1 MLSMHGHLM
10 YNTGNYVTIHVIL
23 NGGLQLKKRLIS
35 VLLTIILVITI
46 LPLTTL
52 AAASLSN
59 FEEINTYHN
68 GQFVDVP
75 SSQWYAQYV
84 EISYEYGL
92 IDGKSSTTFEPDSN
106 LTIAEAIKLAA
117 CLHSIFYTGEADF
130 AKVSPWYQTYVDY
143 ALENG
148 IISSPY
154 TNYNANAT
162 RSDFAL
168 IFANALP
175 AEAMATRNDVNEGE
189 IPDVSMAF
197 SFGAAVYQLYN
208 AGILVGSDS
217 QGTFYPNNTIKRS
230 EVATIVTRMA
240 NADYRETVSLTAQTL
255 TATEVYSLCSPAVF
269 YIELYD
275 RYGNY
280 YASGSGFFI
289 NNTGLAVTNY
299 HVIEDAY
306 SAVIFTKSGASYQVA
321 GYCDYDRNNDVAL
334 IQINGTGFPYLTI
347 GDSRSLLSGSQV
359 YAIGSPLGLDDTFSD
374 GIIAKPVRRIN
385 GTDYIQMTAP
395 ISPGSS
401 GGALLNDKGQVIGIT
416 AAYLGDGQNINLAV
430 PIHYLENLSSD
441 RSFPLSYLLY

>member
-1 MLSMHGHLM
+1 M
-10 YNTGNYVTIHVIL
+10 
-23 NGGLQLKKRLIS
+23 KKRIIS
-35 VLLTIILVITI
+35 VLLTIILVISL
-46 LPLTTL
+46 LPLTAF

-59 FEEINTYHN
+59 FDEVNTYRN
-68 GQFVDVP
+68 GQFVDVS

-84 EISYEYGL
+84 EMSYEYGL

-130 AKVSPWYQTYVDY
+130 AKVSPWYQPYVDY
-143 ALENG
+143 ALENE

-154 TNYNANAT
+154 ANYNVKAT

-175 AEAMATRNDVNEGE
+175 DEAMATKNNITEGE

-197 SFGAAVYQLYN
+197 SYGDEVYQLYN

-217 QGTFYPNNTIKRS
+217 LGTFHPNSYIKRS
-230 EVATIVTRMA
+230 EVATITTRMA
-240 NADYRETVSLTAQTL
+240 NAGYRQTLSLTAQTL

-275 RYGNY
+275 RYGR
-280 YASGSGFFI
+280 AFSSGSGFFI
-289 NNTGLAVTNY
+289 NSTGLAVTNY

-306 SAVIFTKSGASYQVA
+306 SAIIYTKSGASYQVT
-321 GYCDYDRNNDVAL
+321 GYCDYDRDNDVAL
-334 IQINGTGFPYLTI
+334 LQINGTGFPYLTI
-347 GDSRSLLSGSQV
+347 GDSRSLLSGSKV

-374 GIIAKPVRRIN
+374 GIIAKPVRRLD
-385 GTDYIQMTAP
+385 GTDYIQITAP

-416 AAYLGDGQNINLAV
+416 TAYAVDGQNINFAV
-430 PIHYLENLSSD
+430 PIHYLEGLSTD
-441 RSFPLSYLLY
+441 GSFPLSYLLY